1 MFTGLGAQMPPAIGP
16 GMRVGRAARIDGKLE
31 YTSSVD
37 QSSAILA
44 TPEGGVVFT
53 YRPSATV
60 QARPTPP
67 SPLAVWGGAVL
78 DGLRE
83 FATLFVLGL
92 LALAIVPQASN
103 LLIAR
108 AQERPLPAVGWGLV
122 VLIGGFVMAFLVA
135 VVVVLLAIFLGIIT
149 LGGLASTVLG
159 LGFAALAF
167 AFSIF
172 MLLVSYGAKL
182 VIAYLVGRLI
192 LAQFHYADHR
202 IWALVV
208 GVLVMVLATSIP
220 ILGGLIGLAATL
232 VGLGAMWIVLRERR
246 GGPPQVSAPVPA
258 E

>member
-1 MFTGLGAQMPPAIGP
+1 
-16 GMRVGRAARIDGKLE
+16 
-31 YTSSVD
+31 
-37 QSSAILA
+37 
-44 TPEGGVVFT
+44 
-53 YRPSATV
+53 
-60 QARPTPP
+60 
-67 SPLAVWGGAVL
+67 
-78 DGLRE
+78 
-83 FATLFVLGL
+83 
-92 LALAIVPQASN
+92 
-103 LLIAR
+103 
-108 AQERPLPAVGWGLV
+108 
-122 VLIGGFVMAFLVA
+122 
-135 VVVVLLAIFLGIIT
+135 
-149 LGGLASTVLG
+149 

-220 ILGGLIGLAATL
+220 ILGGLIGLGATL